1 MDGRDGTATGTGR
14 RRWRR
19 AAGYGALGL
28 VLLAGIAWACY
39 EYYDAHR
46 VPRFGCVVPGVLY
59 RSGQPAPAG
68 FRQVVRRHGIRTVVI
83 LRRKDEVEKDRRVAA
98 EYRIA
103 KEHGVQV
110 IHLPFDE
117 DRSYQQLKTF
127 LDIMAAQANHPV
139 LVHCA
144 KGRDRTGLFVMAYRM
159 DVQGWERDRAM
170 AELRGYGFTPEEA
183 PSIWPLIQAFT
194 PERL

>member
-1 MDGRDGTATGTGR
+1 MSDEDKNPTRHR
-14 RRWRR
+14 RLRR
-19 AAGYGALGL
+19 GLMALCGLVVLAGVALG
-28 VLLAGIAWACY
+28 AY

-83 LRRKDEVEKDRRVAA
+83 LRRKNEVEKDPRVAA

-103 KEHGVQV
+103 KEHGVRV

-117 DRSYQQLKTF
+117 DLAYQQLKAF
-127 LDIMAAQANHPV
+127 MDIMAKSANHPV

-159 DVQGWERDRAM
+159 GVQGWERDRAM
-170 AELRGYGFTPEEA
+170 AELHAYHFERDEA
-183 PSIWPLIQAFT
+183 PRIWRLILAFV
-194 PERL
+194 PSRL